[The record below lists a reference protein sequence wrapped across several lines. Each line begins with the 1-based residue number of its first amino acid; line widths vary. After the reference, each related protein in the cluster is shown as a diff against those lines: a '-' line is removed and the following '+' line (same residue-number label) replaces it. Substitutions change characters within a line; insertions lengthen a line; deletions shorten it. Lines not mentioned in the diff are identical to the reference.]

1 MRLEAAV
8 SWLFFALAACAPPAP
23 RADTQGEAVRRQVDG
38 ATKAYAGCVTAAT
51 GAIDVSGE
59 TAGSLALSA
68 MKSCAK
74 ERTALIGLT
83 AKFWLLGHPAATPAK
98 ADYQQRMSVAVAEA
112 SVQTIEDDM
121 RSQAVVDIVK
131 RQTPADRAKVN
142 P

>member
-1 MRLEAAV
+1 MSRAFVILT
-8 SWLFFALAACAPPAP
+8 LALAACSPPV
-23 RADTQGEAVRRQVDG
+23 RRTDTQGEAARKGVDA
-38 ATKAYAGCVTAAT
+38 ATRAYADCVTAAT

-68 MKSCAK
+68 MKSCAR

-83 AKFWLLGHPAATPAK
+83 SKFWLLGHPAVDHSK

-112 SVQTIEDDM
+112 SVQTIEDDL
-121 RSQAVVDIVK
+121 RQQAVVQIVQ
-131 RQTPADRAKVN
+131 RQTPADVAKVN